1 MGIIEHGAVSGT
13 LPSKEAFVVHF
24 PGYPSSIPRA
34 IETLG
39 GVQGITEARGLF
51 SNKLEL
57 RFRPEDPYAH
67 PALGEQRPCSGFLFK
82 ISKQEVKKP
91 DSQPVVA
98 TSDVS
103 LKEASPALCADIVA
117 RVSDAFHFDGMADYQ
132 HVIPIHAD
140 IARQK
145 KRKWMDVDPLAGGS
159 DLMGLADEDV
169 MMLLPQVFAPKDIPD
184 NLALKPP
191 ATSGPKKKDDA
202 ATQNF
207 YETSVC
213 LVLVLNYHIHIPKNL
228 NWEEFV
234 SPSSHHWQWQVSLS
248 ALFEERPI
256 WTRDS
261 VVQRLLDKGLK
272 CTHHMLNRYLLRAA
286 YYFSNGPFLRF
297 WIKRGY
303 DPRNDPESRVYQRM
317 EFRVPPELRSYCDAN
332 ATNKSKPRWNDIC
345 AFKLFP
351 FKCQTFLQLFELD
364 DEYIQ
369 REIRKHGKQTTCS
382 HKTGWFSEAL
392 LDTLRL
398 RVAVRFVSVF
408 PEPGFEDVIKSI
420 QEEFERSEKIQT
432 FKETHKPS
440 LVKHKEPTK
449 GSEDMEKFKSTNDDV
464 DVIVNEYGDDEDLD
478 EEEEEDEEELYVP
491 TADDEISIDSHGYL
505 DTENSSRTYL
515 QGLFDSFPTSE
526 PGLYG
531 DFAVDDGEFQIYEE
545 ESDEGL
551 YSIDDNDGEEEEDD
565 DDDDAGY
572 SLSIPV
578 NYAPFIYLFPFIPIC
593 SNLFASFQQ
602 PVGTMS
608 DRSSRSIYVGNLP
621 GDIRESEIEDLFY
634 KYGRIVDIELKVPPR
649 PPCYCFIE
657 FEHPRDAKDA
667 VDGRDGYNFDGCR
680 LRVVELSHGGR
691 GQSSGDRRGG
701 YGGGGG
707 YRGGGGGGGGGGS
720 ARFGVS
726 RHSEFRVIVRGLP
739 SSASW
744 QDLKDHMRKAG
755 DVCFA
760 EVTRDRDGAYGVVDY
775 TNYDDMKYAIRKLD
789 DTEFKNPWARG
800 YIRVKKYESS
810 QSRSPSR
817 SRSRSRGRDRSRSRS
832 RSISR
837 SKSPRKDMSKSPRR
851 SPAKSIS
858 KSRSPS
864 PDRKNPLRSRS
875 RSLSKSPAKVYNRQ

>member
-39 GVQGITEARGLF
+39 GVQGITEARGSF

-67 PALGEQRPCSGFLFK
+67 PALGEQRPCSGFLLK

-369 REIRKHGKQTTCS
+369 REIRKPRKQTTCS

-408 PEPGFEDVIKSI
+408 PEPGFEDVFKSI

-464 DVIVNEYGDDEDLD
+464 DVIVNEYGDDEDQD

-572 SLSIPV
+572 SLSIPL

-602 PVGTMS
+602 PLGTMS

-680 LRVVELSHGGR
+680 LRVELSHGGR

-707 YRGGGGGGGGGGS
+707 YRGGGGGGGGS

-817 SRSRSRGRDRSRSRS
+817 SRSRSRGRDRSRNRS

-875 RSLSKSPAKVYNRQ
+875 RSRSLSKSPAKVYNRQ

>member
-39 GVQGITEARGLF
+39 GVQGITEARGSF

-67 PALGEQRPCSGFLFK
+67 PALGEQRPCSGFLLK

-207 YETSVC
+207 YE
-213 LVLVLNYHIHIPKNL
+213 
-228 NWEEFV
+228 
-234 SPSSHHWQWQVSLS
+234 VSLS

-369 REIRKHGKQTTCS
+369 REIRKPRKQTTCS

-408 PEPGFEDVIKSI
+408 PEPGFEDVFKSI

-464 DVIVNEYGDDEDLD
+464 DVIVNEYGDDEDQD

-526 PGLYG
+526 PGL
-531 DFAVDDGEFQIYEE
+531 
-545 ESDEGL
+545 
-551 YSIDDNDGEEEEDD
+551 
-565 DDDDAGY
+565 
-572 SLSIPV
+572 
-578 NYAPFIYLFPFIPIC
+578 
-593 SNLFASFQQ
+593 
-602 PVGTMS
+602 
-608 DRSSRSIYVGNLP
+608 
-621 GDIRESEIEDLFY
+621 
-634 KYGRIVDIELKVPPR
+634 
-649 PPCYCFIE
+649 
-657 FEHPRDAKDA
+657 
-667 VDGRDGYNFDGCR
+667 
-680 LRVVELSHGGR
+680 
-691 GQSSGDRRGG
+691 
-701 YGGGGG
+701 
-707 YRGGGGGGGGGGS
+707 
-720 ARFGVS
+720 
-726 RHSEFRVIVRGLP
+726 
-739 SSASW
+739 
-744 QDLKDHMRKAG
+744 
-755 DVCFA
+755 
-760 EVTRDRDGAYGVVDY
+760 
-775 TNYDDMKYAIRKLD
+775 
-789 DTEFKNPWARG
+789 
-800 YIRVKKYESS
+800 
-810 QSRSPSR
+810 
-817 SRSRSRGRDRSRSRS
+817 
-832 RSISR
+832 
-837 SKSPRKDMSKSPRR
+837 
-851 SPAKSIS
+851 
-858 KSRSPS
+858 
-864 PDRKNPLRSRS
+864 
-875 RSLSKSPAKVYNRQ
+875 

>member
-39 GVQGITEARGLF
+39 GVQGITEARGSF

-67 PALGEQRPCSGFLFK
+67 PALGEQRPC
-82 ISKQEVKKP
+82 
-91 DSQPVVA
+91 
-98 TSDVS
+98 
-103 LKEASPALCADIVA
+103 
-117 RVSDAFHFDGMADYQ
+117 MADYQ

-207 YETSVC
+207 YEMDIGPVFAIDFS
-213 LVLVLNYHIHIPKNL
+213 HIHIPKNL

-369 REIRKHGKQTTCS
+369 REIRKPRKQTTCS

-408 PEPGFEDVIKSI
+408 PEPGFEDVFKSI

-449 GSEDMEKFKSTNDDV
+449 G
-464 DVIVNEYGDDEDLD
+464 
-478 EEEEEDEEELYVP
+478 
-491 TADDEISIDSHGYL
+491 DDEISIDSHGYL

-565 DDDDAGY
+565 DDDDA
-572 SLSIPV
+572 
-578 NYAPFIYLFPFIPIC
+578 
-593 SNLFASFQQ
+593 
-602 PVGTMS
+602 
-608 DRSSRSIYVGNLP
+608 
-621 GDIRESEIEDLFY
+621 
-634 KYGRIVDIELKVPPR
+634 
-649 PPCYCFIE
+649 
-657 FEHPRDAKDA
+657 
-667 VDGRDGYNFDGCR
+667 
-680 LRVVELSHGGR
+680 
-691 GQSSGDRRGG
+691 
-701 YGGGGG
+701 
-707 YRGGGGGGGGGGS
+707 
-720 ARFGVS
+720 
-726 RHSEFRVIVRGLP
+726 
-739 SSASW
+739 
-744 QDLKDHMRKAG
+744 
-755 DVCFA
+755 
-760 EVTRDRDGAYGVVDY
+760 
-775 TNYDDMKYAIRKLD
+775 
-789 DTEFKNPWARG
+789 
-800 YIRVKKYESS
+800 
-810 QSRSPSR
+810 
-817 SRSRSRGRDRSRSRS
+817 
-832 RSISR
+832 
-837 SKSPRKDMSKSPRR
+837 
-851 SPAKSIS
+851 
-858 KSRSPS
+858 
-864 PDRKNPLRSRS
+864 
-875 RSLSKSPAKVYNRQ
+875 

>member
-1 MGIIEHGAVSGT
+1 MGIIEQGTVSGT

-39 GVQGITEARGLF
+39 GIQGITEARGSI

-67 PALGEQRPCSGFLFK
+67 PALGEQRPCSGFLLK
-82 ISKQEVKKP
+82 ISKQDIKKP
-91 DSQPVVA
+91 EIQPVVA
-98 TSDVS
+98 TSDVC
-103 LKEASPALCADIVA
+103 LEEASPALCADIVA

-145 KRKWMDVDPLAGGS
+145 KRKWLDVDPMAGDS

-169 MMLLPQVFAPKDIPD
+169 MMLLPQVFAPKDVPD

-207 YETSVC
+207 YE
-213 LVLVLNYHIHIPKNL
+213 
-228 NWEEFV
+228 
-234 SPSSHHWQWQVSLS
+234 VSLS

-272 CTHHMLNRYLLRAA
+272 CTHHMLNRAA

-303 DPRNDPESRVYQRM
+303 DPRNDPEYQRM

-369 REIRKHGKQTTCS
+369 REIRKPPKQTTCS

-408 PEPGFEDVIKSI
+408 PEPGFEDVFKSI

-449 GSEDMEKFKSTNDDV
+449 GSEDMEKCKSTND

-478 EEEEEDEEELYVP
+478 EEEEE
-491 TADDEISIDSHGYL
+491 
-505 DTENSSRTYL
+505 
-515 QGLFDSFPTSE
+515 
-526 PGLYG
+526 
-531 DFAVDDGEFQIYEE
+531 
-545 ESDEGL
+545 
-551 YSIDDNDGEEEEDD
+551 EEEEVYVM
-565 DDDDAGY
+565 ACAWNM
-572 SLSIPV
+572 SIAMVHRDIEWEWDV
-578 NYAPFIYLFPFIPIC
+578 N
-593 SNLFASFQQ
+593 
-602 PVGTMS
+602 V
-608 DRSSRSIYVGNLP
+608 
-621 GDIRESEIEDLFY
+621 DLFH
-634 KYGRIVDIELKVPPR
+634 YGRIVDIELKVPPR

-680 LRVVELSHGGR
+680 LRVELSHGGR

-707 YRGGGGGGGGGGS
+707 YRGGGGGGGGS

-800 YIRVKKYESS
+800 YIRVKMELCVYC
-810 QSRSPSR
+810 
-817 SRSRSRGRDRSRSRS
+817 
-832 RSISR
+832 
-837 SKSPRKDMSKSPRR
+837 SKSPRR
-851 SPAKSIS
+851 SLSRSIS

-864 PDRKNPLRSRS
+864 PDKKKSPPRSRS
-875 RSLSKSPAKVYNRQ
+875 RFGKAVSE

>member
-39 GVQGITEARGLF
+39 GVQGITEARGSF

-67 PALGEQRPCSGFLFK
+67 PALGEQRPCSGFLLK

-117 RVSDAFHFDGMADYQ
+117 SVSDAFHFDGMADYQ

-207 YETSVC
+207 YE
-213 LVLVLNYHIHIPKNL
+213 
-228 NWEEFV
+228 
-234 SPSSHHWQWQVSLS
+234 VSLS

-369 REIRKHGKQTTCS
+369 REIRKPRKQTTCS

-408 PEPGFEDVIKSI
+408 PEPGFEDVFKSI

-464 DVIVNEYGDDEDLD
+464 DVIVNEYGDDEDQD

-545 ESDEGL
+545 ESDEG
-551 YSIDDNDGEEEEDD
+551 
-565 DDDDAGY
+565 
-572 SLSIPV
+572 
-578 NYAPFIYLFPFIPIC
+578 F
-593 SNLFASFQQ
+593 NLFASFQQ
-602 PVGTMS
+602 PLGTMS

-680 LRVVELSHGGR
+680 LRVELSHGGR

-875 RSLSKSPAKVYNRQ
+875 RSRSLSKSPAKVQQGSE